1 MQRFRHSTGASLAY
15 VGIGSN
21 LAHPRRQ
28 LARAIAEMAR
38 LPRTRLAAVSPNYL
52 SEPLGAS
59 GPQPDYVNAVAAL
72 VTSLGAP
79 ALLKHMRAIERRHGR
94 PPAKLRL
101 RNAARTLDLDLLL
114 FGRRRSRQRALTL
127 PHPRMHQRAFVLR
140 PLLDIAPAVIIPGR
154 GSARRWL
161 RELHGQRIAR
171 TRRHTRL

>member
-1 MQRFRHSTGASLAY
+1 
-15 VGIGSN
+15 
-21 LAHPRRQ
+21 
-28 LARAIAEMAR
+28 
-38 LPRTRLAAVSPNYL
+38 
-52 SEPLGAS
+52 
-59 GPQPDYVNAVAAL
+59 
-72 VTSLGAP
+72 VTSLAAP